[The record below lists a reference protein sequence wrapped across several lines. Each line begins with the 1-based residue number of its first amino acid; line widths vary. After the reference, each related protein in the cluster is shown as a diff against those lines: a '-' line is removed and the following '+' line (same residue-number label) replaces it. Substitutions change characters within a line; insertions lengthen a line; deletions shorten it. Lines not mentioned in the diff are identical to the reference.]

1 MNSMELLKPSRRR
14 SQLSEIAHVVLNI
27 GLAGVLLLVALYVNN
42 LPLLVGIVLLGKWR
56 VLAVRPRYWT
66 TNIVANT
73 VDIIVGVGHAVLLY
87 AATGQLW
94 LQIALTLGFVVWLLF
109 VKPRSKRLYVTAQA
123 LAAVFVGTTALSMLA
138 YNTDPFIYVLG
149 MWVIGY
155 SFARHM
161 LSTYEESYTKF
172 YSLVW
177 GVILAEFGWLGY
189 HWMFAYTLPNSA
201 NFKLVQLALIVTLL
215 SFLAERIYASYHK
228 HKAVQASETLVPIA
242 FSLGLVFVLIVFFNQ
257 ITTGGTL

>member
-1 MNSMELLKPSRRR
+1 MELLKPSRRR

-42 LPLLVGIVLLGKWR
+42 LPLLIGIVLLGKWR

-73 VDIIVGVGHAVLLY
+73 VDIIVGVGHAVILY
-87 AATGQLW
+87 SAAGHLW
-94 LQIALTLGFVVWLLF
+94 LQIGLTIGFIVWLLF

-138 YNTDPFIYVLG
+138 YNTDPFVFVLG

-155 SFARHM
+155 AFVRHM
-161 LSTYEESYTKF
+161 LSTYEETYTKF
-172 YSLVW
+172 YSLIW
-177 GVILAEFGWLGY
+177 GTILAEFGWLGY
-189 HWMFAYTLPNSA
+189 HWLFAYTLPGSA
-201 NFKLVQLALIVTLL
+201 SFKLVQLALIVTLL
-215 SFLAERIYASYHK
+215 SFLAERIYVSYHK
-228 HKAVQASETLVPIA
+228 HQSVRSSDILVPTV
-242 FSLGLVFVLIVFFNQ
+242 FSLGLIIVLVIFFNQ
-257 ITTGGTL
+257 ITTGGAL